1 MSCLQMNQQYNYS
14 EIDIC
19 IESAYVTVLVT
30 VFCPIEKTQI
40 RQSRRHDFTMNSS
53 GHLHMF

>member
-40 RQSRRHDFTMNSS
+40 RQSRRQMV
-53 GHLHMF
+53 LQ